1 MQYMLFFGEAG
12 MLPLITFLLFFA
24 SALARCPWPPAS
36 FAKTIAFAWTMCM
49 AFYGLTADGMFVQ
62 PSNYFIIGIIC
73 SLLSV
78 GDMADRPSRP
88 LHTAKPL
95 E

>member
-1 MQYMLFFGEAG
+1 
-12 MLPLITFLLFFA
+12 
-24 SALARCPWPPAS
+24 
-36 FAKTIAFAWTMCM
+36 M
-49 AFYGLTADGMFVQ
+49 AFYGLTADGLFVQ

-78 GDMADRPSRP
+78 GDMVDRPSRP